1 MLNNN
6 MPRWEIEECERAVD
20 LLKSGMSYCE
30 IANILNRTP
39 KSIKIRLNK
48 CGLKFKDFKKIPEIK
63 KCKNC
68 NKDILAFGILY
79 CSSSCAAKVNNAL
92 YPKRTNFDNYR
103 NEKYNKRI
111 RVLKKQNFCLYC
123 GNSCVKKYCNISCQH
138 NLLRENNIKEW
149 KCGNKLGY
157 TGKTKQIKNFVRQYL
172 LEKYNYKCH
181 KCDWNERNPITGNIP
196 LEVNHIDGNAENCK
210 EENLEIICPNC
221 HSLTHNFR
229 ALNKNSKR
237 NRKSPCET

>member
-1 MLNNN
+1 MNKWNIQDIELAIELIKNGLNYSDIAKQLNRSIKSVKLKLN
-6 MPRWEIEECERAVD
+6 KLGYKTSEFKIEEPI
-20 LLKSGMSYCE
+20 KYCE
-30 IANILNRTP
+30 CCN
-39 KSIKIRLNK
+39 SIIENA
-48 CGLKFKDFKKIPEIK
+48 GIK
-63 KCKNC
+63 
-68 NKDILAFGILY
+68 Y
-79 CSSSCAAKVNNAL
+79 CSSSCAAKVNNIL
-92 YPKRTNFDNYR
+92 YPKRTKLDNYKT
-103 NEKYNKRI
+103 EKYNKRI

-157 TGKTKQIKNFVRQYL
+157 TGKTKQIKNFIRQYL
-172 LEKYNYKCH
+172 LKKYDYKCH
-181 KCDWNERNPITGNIP
+181 KCGWNERNPTTGSIP